1 MDMNDAALQD
11 RIKGMFLLSAIGDA
25 WGVQAK
31 GSKSEKPSGFL
42 SSLFSSHTSQI
53 SSNDFASGQGTVH
66 TQLFLAIARSLT
78 NKNAIDPVDMYR
90 EHVSAM
96 DRSSVGWDDGMVQ
109 SLKSVLGKENR
120 FVLAEA
126 GDSTRTDT
134 GIAVKVAPIGAF
146 LCAEI
151 LRVKALSDEARCDKT
166 ERILREVRK
175 QIHVLSCMTH
185 RTKMAVASGYA
196 QASAICDCLLE
207 GINIV
212 PNVDA
217 LRKALVESLIG
228 AAKNGEEADIDDGM
242 SIKLSDIFQRLLIGS
257 FKGMEPK
264 AILELTGGAAGDI
277 PNSLPFVYAMFLR
290 GPDSIE
296 TLYEVVSA
304 GGDVAANAA
313 MTGALLGAF
322 NGTDIIPSGLLDH
335 LSNRKEVEAIASQFY
350 DSLGL

>member
-1 MDMNDAALQD
+1 MNDGALQD
-11 RIKGMFLLSAIGDA
+11 RIMGMFYLSAIGDA

-31 GSKSEKPSGFL
+31 DSKSEKPSGFL
-42 SSLFSSHTSQI
+42 SSLFSSHTDQI
-53 SSNDFASGQGTVH
+53 TSNDFASGQGTVH

-78 NKNAIDPVDMYR
+78 NKNAVDPVDMYR

-126 GDSTRTDT
+126 GDTSRTDT

-151 LRVKALSDEARCDKT
+151 LRVNALSDEARCDKT

-175 QIHVLSCMTH
+175 QTQILSCMTH

-196 QASAICDCLLE
+196 QVSAICDCLLE
-207 GINIV
+207 GINII
-212 PNVDA
+212 PNVKA
-217 LRKALVESLIG
+217 LRKAFLESIIG
-228 AAKNGEEADIDDGM
+228 AARNGEEADIDDGM
-242 SIKLSDIFQRLLIGS
+242 SIKLSDIFRRLLIGS
-257 FKGMEPK
+257 FQGMEPK
-264 AILELTGGAAGDI
+264 TLLELTGGAAGDI
-277 PNSLPFVYAMFLR
+277 SNSLPFVYAMFLR
-290 GPDSIE
+290 KPDSIE
-296 TLYEVVSA
+296 TLYEVIGL
-304 GGDVAANAA
+304 GGDVASNAA

-322 NGTDIIPSGLLDH
+322 NGTDIIPSGLLDR
-335 LSNRKEVEAIASQFY
+335 LTNRKEVETLASQFC
-350 DSLGL
+350 DSLGV